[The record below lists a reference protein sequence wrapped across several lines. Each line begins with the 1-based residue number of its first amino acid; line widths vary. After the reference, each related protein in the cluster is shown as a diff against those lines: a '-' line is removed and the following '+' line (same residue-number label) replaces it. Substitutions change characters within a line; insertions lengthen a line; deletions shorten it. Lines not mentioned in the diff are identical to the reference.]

1 MEKLLSHR
9 QTKGP
14 GSARPPLNR
23 RAARGRGL
31 RQHRVDRLRRVVRII
46 VLKICHVVLL
56 PNRNYS
62 ESACAESSITSRVT
76 GVAVARVS
84 RVRYLIIR
92 AATRPALRERALRAL
107 AGDRMPAV
115 VANLARVL
123 GRANFR
129 VTLV

>member
-1 MEKLLSHR
+1 MNFSKRFFGRGCSHR
-9 QTKGP
+9 FTWP
-14 GSARPPLNR
+14 
-23 RAARGRGL
+23 
-31 RQHRVDRLRRVVRII
+31 RIDADGHYYQ
-46 VLKICHVVLL
+46 ICPDCGTAYEYDWTLM
-56 PNRNYS
+56 

-84 RVRYLIIR
+84 GVRYLIIR